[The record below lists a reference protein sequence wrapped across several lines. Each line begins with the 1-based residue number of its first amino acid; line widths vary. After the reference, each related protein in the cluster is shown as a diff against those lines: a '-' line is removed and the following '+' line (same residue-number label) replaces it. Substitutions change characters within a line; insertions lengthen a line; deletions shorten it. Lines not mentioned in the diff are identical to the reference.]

1 MVFLRVAGALLAGV
15 VLFCIVNGL
24 YWPSYA
30 AMAAGSAV
38 AAAGLT
44 LRVVA
49 TRYGKAR
56 PRTLLT
62 RGLYQQCRHPRY
74 LGTWLVCLGI
84 VIMLL
89 GGTQAAAPF
98 LWMPAAV
105 LMAFVAWLHVPA
117 GRYETLEMI
126 HWHGVRAVAYR
137 DAVPPF
143 IPRLTG
149 SPFELDH
156 PL

>member
-1 MVFLRVAGALLAGV
+1 MAFVRVAG
-15 VLFCIVNGL
+15 VLQTGIVLYCLWAGL
-24 YWPSYA
+24 YRPASA
-30 AMAAGSAV
+30 ALAAGGVV
-38 AAAGLT
+38 AAAGLV
-44 LRVVA
+44 LRILA

-62 RGLYQQCRHPRY
+62 RGPYQRCRHPRY

-84 VIMLL
+84 VLL
-89 GGTQAAAPF
+89 LAGGTLAAAPF
-98 LWMPAAV
+98 VWASAVV
-105 LMAFVAWLHVPA
+105 LMGFVAWLHVPA

-126 HWHGVRAVAYR
+126 HWHGARGIAYR

-143 IPRLTG
+143 IPRFTQ

-156 PL
+156 SV